1 MTKKV
6 ILTIVVSVATAL
18 YATSPWIFEDFDGGL
33 DNWEIEVVPD
43 SYNNEYQYY
52 TDR

>member
-1 MTKKV
+1 MLLRRA
-6 ILTIVVSVATAL
+6 ILLVSVIKAE
-18 YATSPWIFEDFDGGL
+18 YATTPWIFEDFEDGFE
-33 DNWEIEVVPD
+33 NWEIEVVPD